1 MGDAPRESSRPSS
14 VRRWIAIAAVVLLA
28 YALSLG
34 PVSFVVNR
42 GYLPRNPSHPVTY
55 SLTMFYFPLN
65 LAGALIPPLDELKD
79 WYVWQWIKP
88 HGSPVPVRPK

>member
-34 PVSFVVNR
+34 
-42 GYLPRNPSHPVTY
+42 PVTY